1 MSSVDTTATNATN
14 VVDFPN
20 TPVSLKNNNFIA
32 KDIRAFIDANIH
44 LFREER
50 LHIGGALIV
59 IYTVLNGQRE
69 PPGLASIAAKI
80 YTKVYGFRSS
90 SAKPVPLVCY
100 LFLLDYPKRLDVSK
114 SDITSEECNS
124 GSTTFNLR
132 EKGEKGEK
140 GYKFT
145 EVVVWRQEE
154 WEKVFYH
161 ELIHAFHIDTFVLPP
176 QPKMDAKLHKRL
188 AFYNDTI
195 QEAYAEVLATVLALA
210 CGDKKVTD
218 WKDDIIFMGSQVNK
232 IIYFYHSVHNGH
244 EDKLKELAKNKTPPK
259 PLSATTIENESMVW
273 AFFSQQQGGHKQPP
287 LPQCNFASYYILKSI
302 YFWASLADPAL
313 IQVSNLL
320 DPDFIN
326 TYFYATLLKS
336 LKSGDYMRWLVRI
349 YFTPTTDSLRMTLTL

>member
-50 LHIGGALIV
+50 LHIGGTLIV

-259 PLSATTIENESMVW
+259 PLSANS
-273 AFFSQQQGGHKQPP
+273 S
-287 LPQCNFASYYILKSI
+287 
-302 YFWASLADPAL
+302 
-313 IQVSNLL
+313 
-320 DPDFIN
+320 
-326 TYFYATLLKS
+326 ATLLTAAFWPKPSSTPELTHTAWALSAYHSCQTCGSNTWSLTDTTGLMGSLYFKAKAKS
-336 LKSGDYMRWLVRI
+336 RSSCAG
-349 YFTPTTDSLRMTLTL
+349 TPITAPSP